1 MMVLAAC
8 STTNKGEVT
17 LGVKDI
23 YKLAPTEKEAAFKN
37 DKQAGSYNRLFNH
50 YEKAQIPLHKYVT
63 GEGYDMYFGIPIGYN
78 RAGFYY
84 TFMKDSVFTV
94 ISNNADEKI
103 YYNKLLRKTDGQFI
117 STAVIEN
124 INNASYY
131 IVHIVGKD
139 STQISNMYEQDYAFK
154 KLTFK

>member
-1 MMVLAAC
+1 MKKFI
-8 STTNKGEVT
+8 TINYF
-17 LGVKDI
+17 VK
-23 YKLAPTEKEAAFKN
+23 
-37 DKQAGSYNRLFNH
+37 R
-50 YEKAQIPLHKYVT
+50 
-63 GEGYDMYFGIPIGYN
+63 
-78 RAGFYY
+78 
-84 TFMKDSVFTV
+84 DS
-94 ISNNADEKI
+94 
-103 YYNKLLRKTDGQFI
+103 QFI